1 MIGNRHLSLFM
12 LFLVLFNTSVVM
24 AQSSVIRDWQ
34 PAFKQY
40 NQDIFTSP
48 ESVLSALK
56 NNMPEKNLSSL
67 QKAQRHLL
75 LSKSYHALSVA
86 EEAVKQANISI
97 SLINSDNQ
105 PWLFHKAQLALSK
118 ALHISG
124 DPGNGL
130 IGANAAIVWGE
141 INQDVQLVI
150 DALFVRGV
158 LLNSLADYQGAIRDL
173 QRAHD
178 LASRDGNNI
187 HIGLIAGALASV
199 YEFRKEYDQA
209 IPYFKEAVSHNRSAS
224 DLKELSLSLFG
235 LGKANK
241 NIGNTEAAKQQL
253 TESLI
258 LAQQNDDE
266 QGVAYALVELAD
278 IEKQFKNYSTSL
290 SLLEQALAIFSKSQN
305 QSMLVA
311 SYEKMVLLALAMGNT
326 RLANDNLIKAKQLVN
341 PTGMPLRTISLQ
353 ETAAELMYKQGK
365 YQAAFELL
373 ESTLAEKEKVLSQ
386 QNSKQLHSLRSQY
399 EIEVKER
406 KNELLEQQNRSQQ
419 SNLYQ
424 AKTANSQL
432 MLLFGSTLIICV
444 LMAMMAF
451 KAKQHR
457 KRLEE
462 YANTDGL
469 TGLLNRRRALEMI
482 ELQFD
487 LAKRHKYPISMAI
500 ADIDLFKKLN
510 DTYGHALGDKV
521 LIALGELCKSTF
533 RNTDIVGRIGGEE
546 FIIVLPH
553 TSVNDAEITLKNL
566 TAKFKELA
574 STLKI
579 DKLSISCGLAEF
591 EPDLTITD
599 IMLKCDQALYNAK
612 NQGRDKVLKY
622 KTLHSN
628 VLESYGESSAL

>member
-1 MIGNRHLSLFM
+1 MIGNRHLSLIV
-12 LFLVLFNTSVVM
+12 LLLVLFNTSVVM
-24 AQSSVIRDWQ
+24 AQSVAIMDWQ
-34 PAFKQY
+34 PEFKKHI
-40 NQDIFTSP
+40 QDIFSSP
-48 ESVLSALK
+48 ENVLSALE
-56 NNMPEKNLSSL
+56 NDTSAINLTRL
-67 QKAQRHLL
+67 QKAQRHLV
-75 LSKSYHALSVA
+75 LSKTYHTLSVA
-86 EEAVKQANISI
+86 EKAVEQANK
-97 SLINSDNQ
+97 SLSFINSKDQ
-105 PWLFHKAQLALSK
+105 PWLFHRAQLAISR

-124 DPGNGL
+124 EPGEGL
-130 IGANAAIVWGE
+130 IGANAAIIWGE

-158 LLNSLADYQGAIRDL
+158 LLNSLTDYQGAIRDL
-173 QRAHD
+173 QRAYD
-178 LASRDGNNI
+178 LASQEGNNI
-187 HIGLIAGALASV
+187 HISFIAGALASV
-199 YEFRKEYDQA
+199 YEFRQEYQKA
-209 IPYFKEAVSHNRSAS
+209 IPYFKEAVSHNRSS
-224 DLKELSLSLFG
+224 MDLKELSLSLFG

-241 NIGNTEAAKQQL
+241 NIGNSELGKQQL

-258 LAQQNDDE
+258 LAQQNDDK

-278 IEKQFKNYSTSL
+278 IEKDYENFSTSL
-290 SLLEQALAIFSKSQN
+290 SLLKQALAIFSETQN

-311 SYEKMVLLALAMGNT
+311 SYEKMVLLALAMGNNQ
-326 RLANDNLIKAKQLVN
+326 LATDNLIKANQLVN
-341 PTGMPLRTISLQ
+341 PSIMPLRNISLQ
-353 ETAAELMYKQGK
+353 ETAAELLYTQGK

-373 ESTLAEKEKVLSQ
+373 ESTLVKKEKVLSQ

-399 EIEVKER
+399 EIEVRER
-406 KNELLEQQNRSQQ
+406 ENELLEQQNRSQQ

-432 MLLFGSTLIICV
+432 LLLFGSSLIICV
-444 LMAMMAF
+444 LMAMLAY

-521 LIALGELCKSTF
+521 LIAFGELCKTTF

-546 FIIVLPH
+546 FVIVLPH
-553 TSVNDAEITLKNL
+553 TNVDDAEITVKNL
-566 TAKFKELA
+566 AAKFKELA

-591 EPDLTITD
+591 ESDLTIAD
-599 IMLKCDQALYNAK
+599 IMLKCDQTLYNAK

-628 VLESYGESSAL
+628 VLESYGESSVL